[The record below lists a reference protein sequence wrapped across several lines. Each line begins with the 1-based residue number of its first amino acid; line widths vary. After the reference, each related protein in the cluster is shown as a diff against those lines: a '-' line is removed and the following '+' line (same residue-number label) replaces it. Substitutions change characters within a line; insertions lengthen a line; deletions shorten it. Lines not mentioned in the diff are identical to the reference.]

1 VGFKEDLGLQLHVFE
16 QIKAKHDCLLVVL
29 LLLFLAHFLF
39 DLLSG
44 FDFSW
49 GQVKLFVELPLFG
62 LFFHVNG
69 IDANVFLMMSL
80 INFFLLLVLFLVILY
95 LLIVD
100 FLLVLLRLFQ
110 TL

>member
-1 VGFKEDLGLQLHVFE
+1 MGFKEDLGLQLHVFE

-69 IDANVFLMMSL
+69 IDAYVFMMSL
-80 INFFLLLVLFLVILY
+80 MTFFLLLVLFLVILY
-95 LLIVD
+95 LLIVV
-100 FLLVLLRLFQ
+100 FLLVLLRLLQ